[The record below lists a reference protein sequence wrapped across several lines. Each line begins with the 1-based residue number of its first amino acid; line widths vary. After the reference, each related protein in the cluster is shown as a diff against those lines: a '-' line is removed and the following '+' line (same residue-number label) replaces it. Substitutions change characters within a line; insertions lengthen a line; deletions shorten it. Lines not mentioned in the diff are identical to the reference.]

1 MKVLVTGASGFLGGF
16 VCTELGRRG
25 HDVVAMVRRPDSA
38 PTGTSPLIADITD
51 RTRLTAAVAEAR
63 PEAVIHLAAEI
74 ATQRDPNRIQ
84 GVNVDG
90 TRHLLAAAI
99 EAGSPKLVFASTVVT
114 GDAHGAQLTEDQRP
128 PVETAY
134 GRSKQAGEELVLQSG
149 LPHVILR
156 PSHVYGP
163 GGWFAEEICGRLRQ
177 PGRFAVVGS
186 GQNFWDVV
194 HVEDVA
200 GACAD
205 ALEQAPSGSI
215 YHVVDDEPIRYR
227 DFVSL
232 TAQALGVG
240 RPRTVPIWLAR
251 LAAGP
256 DPVRAVVRSARSSN
270 ARIKAELG
278 WSLRFP
284 SSELGVPEAVRHLA
298 AG

>member
-1 MKVLVTGASGFLGGF
+1 VKVLVTGASGFLGGF
-16 VCTELGRRG
+16 VCAELARRG
-25 HDVVAMVRRPDSA
+25 HDVAAMVRRPGSA
-38 PTGTSPLIADITD
+38 PAGTSPVIADITD
-51 RTRLTAAVAEAR
+51 RAGLTRAVADAG

-74 ATQRDPNRIQ
+74 ATQRDPDRVQ
-84 GVNVDG
+84 EVNVQG

-114 GDAHGAQLTEDQRP
+114 GDAHGEQLTEDQRL

-134 GRSKQAGEELVLQSG
+134 GRSKQAGEELIRQSG
-149 LPHVILR
+149 LPHAILR

-163 GGWFAEEICGRLRQ
+163 GGWYAEEIVGRLRQ

-200 GACAD
+200 SACAD
-205 ALEQAPSGSI
+205 ALEHAPSRSI

-232 TAQALGVG
+232 TARALGVG
-240 RPRTVPIWLAR
+240 TPRTVPIWLAR

-278 WSLRFP
+278 WSPRFP
-284 SSELGVPEAVRHLA
+284 SAALGVPDAVRHLA